1 MIFLFVLTYLVT
13 LHPYSTPLP
22 SSFPSS
28 TLTNPSPLP
37 HLLLLRQGEAPLGY
51 HPALGYLVAE
61 GLNTSS
67 PTETS
72 LFRGRD
78 PKAGRSQRWP
88 LLQLLGDPPED
99 QALHPAEGLEPACAC
114 FPVGG

>member
-1 MIFLFVLTYLVT
+1 LVEEFFFFSINYS
-13 LHPYSTPLP
+13 LYILNKALSSQSHPYK
-22 SSFPSS
+22 SF
-28 TLTNPSPLP
+28 SPVAP
-37 HLLLLRQGEAPLGY
+37 PFLREGEAPLGY

-72 LFRGRD
+72 LIRGRD